1 MPPVPSRKVSAP
13 RVFVCTERGCGKRSD
28 HRALAAELEAAVEVV
43 GVPCQSV
50 CEGPVAGVV
59 VDGRLQW
66 FGEVRTGKARAAL
79 RRVAEEGSGPLPG
92 SLTKRRRPKRA
103 GKLRG

>member
-1 MPPVPSRKVSAP
+1 MSVP
-13 RVFVCTERGCGKRSD
+13 RVFVCAERGCGKRSE
-28 HRALAAELEAAVEVV
+28 HRALAAALEGAVEVV
-43 GVPCQSV
+43 DVPCQSV

-66 FGEVRTGKARAAL
+66 FREVRTGKARAAL
-79 RRVAEEGSGPLPG
+79 RRVADGGSGPLPG
-92 SLTKRRRPKRA
+92 PLAKRRRPKRA